1 MATLDDVLNAIGR
14 HENRGVRAGGE
25 MTEHAIGESDAAVA
39 PAGYADRLDTIVA
52 DCDDYERRYEQG
64 DFARHDSQGRHD
76 EHIGWDAM
84 VRKLE
89 GEGHSK
95 ESAEKIAGAI
105 NAKKHHLG

>member
-25 MTEHAIGESDAAVA
+25 MTEHAMGESDAAVA
-39 PAGYADRLDTIVA
+39 PAGYADRLDAILA
-52 DCDDYERRYEQG
+52 DCDDYERRSEQG
-64 DFARHDSQGRHD
+64 DFARHDSHGRHD
-76 EHIGWDAM
+76 EHIGWSAM

-95 ESAEKIAGAI
+95 ESANKIAGYI
-105 NAKKHHLG
+105 NKKKYG